1 MAEPP
6 TRTKEPDYERQI
18 GRDSTPKTDTTEE
31 LYNTHNKRHEIGK
44 GFFYP
49 TIGFG
54 ADVGL
59 LTEQAIS
66 LD

>member
-31 LYNTHNKRHEIGK
+31 LYNTHNKRHEIE
-44 GFFYP
+44 
-49 TIGFG
+49 IGR
-54 ADVGL
+54 AHV
-59 LTEQAIS
+59 
-66 LD
+66 